1 MQYILESRYSAFDM
15 NVNINMHR
23 KRQGV
28 SLMLDMDFVS
38 NKAYKI
44 MGSAHLKGG
53 H

>member
-1 MQYILESRYSAFDM
+1 ME
-15 NVNINMHR
+15 INSI
-23 KRQGV
+23 
-28 SLMLDMDFVS
+28 SLNELGGLLLDMDFVS